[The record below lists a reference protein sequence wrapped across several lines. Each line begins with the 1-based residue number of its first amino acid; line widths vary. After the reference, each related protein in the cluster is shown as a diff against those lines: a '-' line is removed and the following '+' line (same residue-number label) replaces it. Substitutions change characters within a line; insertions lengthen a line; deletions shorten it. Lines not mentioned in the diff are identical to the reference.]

1 MECLSI
7 GAGILGCGGG
17 GDPNLGRAAAQQLLK
32 DGKKI
37 CLKDPHKYAS
47 ILSLKIISSPFS
59 ILQFHRVDPSSFGVA
74 VTVAFMG
81 APVILTEKLVAGTET
96 PLCLT
101 TMQQILA
108 TGVCEA
114 EGGYYG
120 KKEREGVSLTT
131 RTLSSGDKIWQ
142 PDCKKLPKVE
152 PNDPNIPLVR

>member
-1 MECLSI
+1 M
-7 GAGILGCGGG
+7 
-17 GDPNLGRAAAQQLLK
+17 
-32 DGKKI
+32 
-37 CLKDPHKYAS
+37 
-47 ILSLKIISSPFS
+47 
-59 ILQFHRVDPSSFGVA
+59 A

-81 APVILTEKLVAGTET
+81 APVIMTEKLVAGTET

-152 PNDPNIPLVR
+152 PNDPNIPLVRYCIVGKLCNFVYTAKESKS